1 MLLHFLTINFVY
13 FCSSKIE
20 TVDDV
25 PTLLSDDMR
34 KEMLRQKWEK
44 EELEAMNGPI
54 HYSNVRYDG
63 KPLVSLLYP
72 AANLKKG
79 EGI

>member
-1 MLLHFLTINFVY
+1 
-13 FCSSKIE
+13 
-20 TVDDV
+20 
-25 PTLLSDDMR
+25 MR

-63 KPLVSLLYP
+63 KPLVRLLYP

-79 EGI
+79 EGV

>member
-1 MLLHFLTINFVY
+1 M
-13 FCSSKIE
+13 E

-54 HYSNVRYDG
+54 HYSNAHRHVIVHIIQNIDKKILG
-63 KPLVSLLYP
+63 PLWT
-72 AANLKKG
+72 
-79 EGI
+79 